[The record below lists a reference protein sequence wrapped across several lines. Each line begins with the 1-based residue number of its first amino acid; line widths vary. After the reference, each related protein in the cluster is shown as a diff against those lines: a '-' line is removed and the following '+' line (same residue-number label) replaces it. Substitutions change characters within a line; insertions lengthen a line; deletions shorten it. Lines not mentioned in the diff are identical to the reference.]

1 MDARDQILAE
11 TTPRPYLPA
20 MHVRK
25 LPYKFRPPGCDAL
38 SAALLE
44 LVDALIEHRERKRD
58 EETPD
63 VLEFISVR

>member
-1 MDARDQILAE
+1 MSGE
-11 TTPRPYLPA
+11 
-20 MHVRK
+20 